1 MALSGTFG
9 YELDIT
15 RISEEERSMIPEQT
29 AMYHKYHDLIRE
41 GDYFRIA
48 SYREN
53 HLYDCWA
60 SSAKDRGEVLV
71 TYVQVLGQA
80 MDIAAEKENM
90 ELPPATSV
98 NYIASGAFGKCS
110 NLQSVIVP
118 DSVAGIS
125 ENAFAGVTSEKLVL
139 NFQSET
145 PLKLMQSSEGSAY
158 SFGVDDSKLEI
169 HVPEGCEE
177 AYITEWRYVM

>member
-125 ENAFAGVTSEKLVL
+125 ENAFAGVTSEKLVSRVRHRL
-139 NFQSET
+139 NLCKVQKAQRT
-145 PLKLMQSSEGSAY
+145 AL
-158 SFGVDDSKLEI
+158 V
-169 HVPEGCEE
+169 
-177 AYITEWRYVM
+177 

>member
-15 RISEEERSMIPEQT
+15 KIAEAERNMIPEQT
-29 AMYHKYHDLIRE
+29 QMYHKYHDLIRE

-60 SSAKDRGEVLV
+60 SAAKDRSEVLV

-80 MDIAAEKENM
+80 NVHSRRIYLDGFDPDKTYRLEGTDEVYTGEMLMCMGFLMRDFRGDFRSRLYHSQQNKVKTTQ
-90 ELPPATSV
+90 ELSSCVIIFYRFFCGYPAFSDPV
-98 NYIASGAFGKCS
+98 
-110 NLQSVIVP
+110 
-118 DSVAGIS
+118 
-125 ENAFAGVTSEKLVL
+125 
-139 NFQSET
+139 
-145 PLKLMQSSEGSAY
+145 
-158 SFGVDDSKLEI
+158 
-169 HVPEGCEE
+169 
-177 AYITEWRYVM
+177 RR